1 MPDVDS
7 PRGPS
12 KADSSGLV
20 KELWQ
25 TGIWKL
31 FLLLFLYIAGPT
43 AFDVAQQLFIALRSA
58 CA

>member
-7 PRGPS
+7 PRGGS
-12 KADSSGLV
+12 KTETKGLL

-31 FLLLFLYIAGPT
+31 FLLLFLYIAGLAP
-43 AFDVAQQLFIALRSA
+43 
-58 CA
+58 